1 MGRRQGGTEG
11 SVREDPKGSGSWRAR
26 LPARLDPSRKAIAGS
41 FSSATEARRAL
52 NEAIADID
60 RGRAAKPT
68 PQRRQPTRRL
78 AQVITEYTADRA
90 NDGLDPIAVNT
101 IRDYH
106 ELLKNVVGK
115 GPDNL
120 GLRPVKDID
129 SPLLNAWLR
138 DLHRLGHSHARVTKA
153 YALVRAALAWEVRQ
167 GRLAFNPA
175 REVRRVSTKSGRGR
189 RATVDP
195 VLLPS
200 WKELALLAAH
210 PERRGGPSADPAH
223 GLGRTSLER
232 SSGPIRQRRVAHPT
246 ASQRAPSIHV
256 EHERWRLD
264 HRRGQG
270 RERRRRPPPNP
281 TVVRPPR
288 PRGVSHRRG
297 SHRRRPAVQ
306 ARPGLATV

>member
-26 LPARLDPSRKAIAGS
+26 LPARLDPSRKAIPGS
-41 FSSATEARRAL
+41 FSSATEARRDL

-60 RGRAAKPT
+60 RGRAVKPT

-106 ELLKNVVGK
+106 ELLKNVIGK

-138 DLHRLGHSHARVTKA
+138 DLHRLGIHTLASPRHTPSFEQRSPGRFDRVDWPSTRHVKCDA
-153 YALVRAALAWEVRQ
+153 SPPSRAEGDVPPSTPFSCPH
-167 GRLAFNPA
+167 GRSWRSWPPIPND
-175 REVRRVSTKSGRGR
+175 RRT
-189 RATVDP
+189 DC
-195 VLLPS
+195 
-200 WKELALLAAH
+200 
-210 PERRGGPSADPAH
+210 
-223 GLGRTSLER
+223 
-232 SSGPIRQRRVAHPT
+232 
-246 ASQRAPSIHV
+246 
-256 EHERWRLD
+256 
-264 HRRGQG
+264 
-270 RERRRRPPPNP
+270 
-281 TVVRPPR
+281 
-288 PRGVSHRRG
+288 
-297 SHRRRPAVQ
+297 
-306 ARPGLATV
+306 